1 MHANLLTV
9 EAALEETFRVR
20 SARLKEFGS
29 TGMIIPHAI
38 SEARPLELYPT
49 QSFPHTG
56 TPYPQHAAVRGSQ
69 ALRRHRRIIPQASIM
84 AP

>member
-29 TGMIIPHAI
+29 TGIAWPH
-38 SEARPLELYPT
+38 L
-49 QSFPHTG
+49 
-56 TPYPQHAAVRGSQ
+56 
-69 ALRRHRRIIPQASIM
+69 M
-84 AP
+84 